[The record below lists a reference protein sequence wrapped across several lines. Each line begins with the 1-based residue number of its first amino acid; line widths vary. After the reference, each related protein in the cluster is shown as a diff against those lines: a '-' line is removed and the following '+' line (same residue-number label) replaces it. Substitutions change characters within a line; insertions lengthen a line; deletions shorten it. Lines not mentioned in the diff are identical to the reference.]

1 MGETGSV
8 MISFEIGR
16 CSVIIDKS
24 KLDVS
29 CYSPGAISTR
39 VIAEFPVEIEPF
51 IDPEEIK
58 RTIEKYPKI
67 LPKGHKTIA
76 ITKLIVA
83 LLMKK
88 GVISAYQLMKGLKVR
103 KHIKIG
109 KSEYERAISAGSL
122 VKTVY
127 SKYLKKLE

>member
-1 MGETGSV
+1 MKLEV
-8 MISFEIGR
+8 EELISFDIGR
-16 CSVIIDKS
+16 CSVIVDKS

-29 CYSPGAISTR
+29 CYSPGAVSTR

-51 IDPEEIK
+51 VDPDEVK
-58 RTIEKYPKI
+58 RTIEKYPKV

-88 GVISAYQLMKGLKVR
+88 GVVSAYQLMKGLKVK

-109 KSEYERAISAGSL
+109 KTEYQREISPGSL